1 MNELEQKYLSS
12 REVAEMV
19 EKNHADLMRDIR
31 RYTEYL
37 GESKIALAEYF
48 KEDTYTDAQGKEREC
63 YLISK
68 KGCEFIAHKMTGQK
82 GAIFTAKYI
91 ERFHEMQDALQ
102 KPMTQL
108 EIMQMSINQL
118 VEQERR
124 MNELENRLDMIEAK
138 NQTVPNEYFT
148 IAGFATIRKQKVDI
162 ALANLLGR
170 KASKLSKEYG
180 YEIGKVSDPRYG
192 TVNTYHVD
200 ILNKVMP

>member
-12 REVAEMV
+12 MEVAEMV
-19 EKNHADLMRDIR
+19 DKDHAHLMRDIR
-31 RYTEYL
+31 NYIDLLNQSNFGSVDFFR
-37 GESKIALAEYF
+37 
-48 KEDTYTDAQGKEREC
+48 EDTYKDAKGETRNC
-63 YLISK
+63 YMISK

-91 ERFHEMQDALQ
+91 ERFHEMQNALQ

-124 MNELENRLDMIEAK
+124 MNELESRLDMIEAK

-148 IAGFATIRKQKVDI
+148 IAGFATIRKQKIDV

-170 KASKLSKEYG
+170 KASKLSREYG
-180 YEIGKVSDPRYG
+180 YDIGKVSDPRYG

-200 ILNKVMP
+200 ILNKVM

>member
-1 MNELEQKYLSS
+1 M
-12 REVAEMV
+12 
-19 EKNHADLMRDIR
+19 
-31 RYTEYL
+31 
-37 GESKIALAEYF
+37 
-48 KEDTYTDAQGKEREC
+48 
-63 YLISK
+63 ISK

-124 MNELENRLDMIEAK
+124 MNELESRLDMIEAK
-138 NQTVPNEYFT
+138 SQTVPNEYFT
-148 IAGFATIRKQKVDI
+148 VAGFATIRKQKIDVVT
-162 ALANLLGR
+162 ANMLGR
-170 KASKLSKEYG
+170 KAAKMSREYG
-180 YEIGKVSDPRYG
+180 YDIGKVSDPRYG

-200 ILNKVMP
+200 ILNKIM

>member
-12 REVAEMV
+12 MEVAEMV
-19 EKNHADLMRDIR
+19 DKDHAHLMRDIR
-31 RYTEYL
+31 NYIDLLNQSNFGSVDFFR
-37 GESKIALAEYF
+37 
-48 KEDTYTDAQGKEREC
+48 EDTYKDAKGETRNC
-63 YLISK
+63 YMISK

-124 MNELENRLDMIEAK
+124 MNELESRLDMIEAK
-138 NQTVPNEYFT
+138 SQTVPNEYFT

-162 ALANLLGR
+162 TLANLLGR
-170 KASKLSKEYG
+170 KASKLSREYG

>member
-19 EKNHADLMRDIR
+19 EKEHKNLIRDIR
-31 RYTEYL
+31 IYTEYL
-37 GESKIALAEYF
+37 TESNFEPSDYF
-48 KEDTYTDAQGKEREC
+48 IEDTYKDSTGRTLACFKVT
-63 YLISK
+63 K

-124 MNELENRLDMIEAK
+124 MNELESRMNMIEAK
-138 NQTVPNEYFT
+138 SQTVPNEYFT
-148 IAGFATIRKQKVDI
+148 IAGFATIRKQKIDV

-170 KASKLSKEYG
+170 KASKLSREYG

-200 ILNKVMP
+200 ILNKVM

>member
-19 EKNHADLMRDIR
+19 GKDHSDLLKDIR
-31 RYTEYL
+31 RYQEYL
-37 GESKIALAEYF
+37 TEGNFPLSEYF
-48 KEDTYTDAQGKEREC
+48 KEDTYKDSTGRTLNC
-63 YLISK
+63 YLVSK

-124 MNELENRLDMIEAK
+124 MNELESRMNMIEAK
-138 NQTVPNEYFT
+138 SQTVPNEYFT
-148 IAGFATIRKQKVDI
+148 IAGFATIRKQKIDV

-170 KASKLSKEYG
+170 KASKLSREYG
-180 YEIGKVSDPRYG
+180 YDIGKVSDPRYG

-200 ILNKVMP
+200 ILNKVM

>member
-1 MNELEQKYLSS
+1 MNTLEQKYLNS

-48 KEDTYTDAQGKEREC
+48 KESTYTDAQGKEREC

-124 MNELENRLDMIEAK
+124 MNELESRLDMIEAK
-138 NQTVPNEYFT
+138 SQTVPNEYFT

-162 ALANLLGR
+162 TLANLLGR
-170 KASKLSKEYG
+170 KASKLSREYG